1 MRRTILSRL
10 PRLTSFLPIL
20 RWLPE
25 LREPGAVRA
34 DALAGITGAIV
45 VLPQGVAFATV
56 AGMPPEYGL
65 YGAMVP
71 CVVAAL
77 FGSSRLMVTGPATA
91 LSLTTLALIAPLATP
106 GSPNYIALVLTLTL
120 LVGALQLALGLAR
133 AGRLIDF
140 VPHSVIVGFTAG
152 AAILII
158 NSQIGPFLGL
168 DLPRGISVI
177 DNVRAALAQW
187 PNIVLSAPLVGML
200 TIAAVLAWQPLNRWI
215 PAMLAGVVI
224 GAAAAWL
231 IAQYVPQWPG
241 LPTVQALPGAVPPL
255 SMPDLSLD
263 TMRMLFGATMVM
275 TLLALTEAVAIAR
288 ALATKYGDKLD
299 GNQEFIGQG
308 LANIAGSFFSAYPSS
323 GSFNR
328 SGVNVVSGART
339 PFAAICA
346 ALFLVA
352 ILFLVAPLARYLPFA
367 VIAALLFLVA
377 WGLIDRREIVRIWQE
392 ERDQRWPLLM
402 TFVATIT
409 LSLEWAIVLG
419 ITVALLAQRFARK

>member
-1 MRRTILSRL
+1 M
-10 PRLTSFLPIL
+10 

-34 DALAGITGAIV
+34 DALAGLTGAVV
-45 VLPQGVAFATV
+45 VLPQGVAFATL

-65 YGAMVP
+65 YTAMVP
-71 CVVAAL
+71 CVIAAL
-77 FGSSRLMVTGPATA
+77 FGSSRLMITGPANA
-91 LSLTTLALIAPLATP
+91 ISLTTMALIAPIAIP
-106 GSPNYIALVLTLTL
+106 GSPHYVALVLTLTF

-168 DLPRGISVI
+168 DLPRGASVVE
-177 DNVRAALAQW
+177 NVRLAFARFSNVN
-187 PNIVLSAPLVGML
+187 PGAPLVGLL
-200 TIAAVLAWQPLNRWI
+200 TIFTVLAWRPLNRWV

-224 GAAAAWL
+224 GAAGAWL
-231 IAQYVPQWPG
+231 LAQQVPQWPV
-241 LPTVQALPGAVPPL
+241 LPTVQELPGALPPMSL
-255 SMPDLSLD
+255 PDLSLD
-263 TMRMLFGATMVM
+263 TLRLLFGATMVM

-288 ALATKYGDKLD
+288 AVAVKYGDKLD

-308 LANIAGSFFSAYPSS
+308 LANLAGSFFSAYPAS

-328 SGVNVVSGART
+328 SGVNVASGART
-339 PFAAICA
+339 PFAAIFA
-346 ALFLVA
+346 ALFLIA
-352 ILFLVAPLARYLPFA
+352 ILFFVAPLARYLPFA

-377 WGLIDRREIVRIWQE
+377 WGLIDRREIVRIWRE
-392 ERDQRWPLLM
+392 EPGQRWPLLI
-402 TFVATIT
+402 TFVAVIT

-419 ITVALLAQRFARK
+419 ITVALLVRRFCRR

>member
-1 MRRTILSRL
+1 MRPAILRRL
-10 PRLTSFLPIL
+10 PIS

-25 LREPGAVRA
+25 FREPGAARA
-34 DALAGITGAIV
+34 DVLAGLTGAIV
-45 VLPQGVAFATV
+45 VLPQGVAFATL

-71 CVVAAL
+71 CVMAAL

-91 LSLTTLALIAPLATP
+91 ISLTTLAVIAPLATP
-106 GSPNYIALVLTLTL
+106 GSPNYIALVLTLTF
-120 LVGALQLALGLAR
+120 LVGALQFMLGLAR

-168 DLPRGISVI
+168 DLPRGTSVI
-177 DNVRAALAQW
+177 DNLRAALAQW
-187 PNIVLSAPLVGML
+187 RSIAPAAPLVGAL
-200 TIAAVLAWQPLNRWI
+200 TIVAVLAWRPLNRWV

-224 GAAAAWL
+224 GSVAAWL
-231 IAQYVPQWPG
+231 LAQHMPQWPA
-241 LPTVQALPGAVPPL
+241 LATVQALPGALPPL

-263 TMRMLFGATMVM
+263 TIRVLFGATLVM

-288 ALATKYGDKLD
+288 ALATKHGDKLD

-308 LANIAGSFFSAYPSS
+308 LANLAGSFFSAYPAS

-346 ALFLVA
+346 AIFLIA
-352 ILFLVAPLARYLPFA
+352 ILFFVTPLARYLPFA

-392 ERDQRWPLLM
+392 EREQRWPLLV

-419 ITVALLAQRFARK
+419 IAVALLAQRFARR